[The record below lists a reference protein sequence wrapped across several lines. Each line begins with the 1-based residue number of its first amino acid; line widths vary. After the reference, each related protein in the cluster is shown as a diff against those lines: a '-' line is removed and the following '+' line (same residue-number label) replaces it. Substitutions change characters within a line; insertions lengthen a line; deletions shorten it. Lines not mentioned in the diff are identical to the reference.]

1 MKYFLS
7 NNLPMN
13 LLHRRFSFVWLIC
26 EFFMI
31 GCDTAIKSAG
41 RVGVLI
47 EAVIQTKDLKDEVL
61 LIPGPGEGALPAID
75 IR

>member
-1 MKYFLS
+1 MKYFLP
-7 NNLPMN
+7 NKLPLN

-26 EFFMI
+26 GFVMI
-31 GCDTAIKSAG
+31 GCDTAIKSAH

-47 EAVIQTKDLKDEVL
+47 ETEIQTKDLKDEVL
-61 LIPGPGEGALPAID
+61 PIPGPGEGALPPID